1 MFQEK
6 FKKRIFIILI
16 IFIILFISIF
26 IKIFYIQVINYN
38 KIKDD
43 SFNLWSRKL
52 PITPDRGLIKD
63 RSGNIIVDNKST
75 LSLYVIPKQIEDKEL
90 VSNSLSK
97 ILNVD
102 KDVILKH
109 LNKNVSIEK
118 IHPEGRKLDI
128 ETSSK
133 IKNLNFKGVLLLRE
147 SDRLYPYNSLLSHV
161 IGFTGIDNQG
171 LSGIELKYNNIL
183 TGTDGYILNLVD
195 GKGQNL
201 NKPLY
206 YTEPTNG
213 FNINLTIDLKLQEK
227 IENELDLIMT
237 KYNPEQAHI
246 LAVNPNTGEILG
258 MSSRPNFEPANYN
271 NFSEETINRNLPL
284 FNTYEPGSTFKIITL
299 AASLEEK
306 TIDLYND
313 HYYDTGHINV
323 EGANIKCW
331 KKGGHGYETFLE
343 VVENSCN
350 PGFVIMGQKLGKERL
365 MKYIKEFGFGEIT
378 GIDMNGEE
386 NGILFDVNKMGPVE
400 TATTSFGQGISV
412 TAIQQV
418 MAVSAAINGG
428 YLLKPFIVSSIEN
441 PNTHEIILKNNKTV
455 KRKVIS
461 DETSKEVRNTLESV
475 VAHGTGRNAYIDGYR
490 VGGKTGTAQKVKDG
504 SYLSGNYILSFIGF
518 MPADNPEILI
528 YVAIDNPKGV
538 TQYGGTVSAPIAK
551 NILLSAIDIFNIKK
565 RESDIKR
572 IYEVYEIQNY
582 EVPDLI
588 GKSLKEA
595 KNMVYPNLQIEYVGT
610 GEKIINQSPSPH
622 EFIKQNSKIKIFLE

>member
-38 KIKDD
+38 KIEKEA
-43 SFNLWSRKL
+43 FNLWSRKF

-90 VSNSLSK
+90 VSNSLSE

-128 ETSSK
+128 EKSNK
-133 IKNLNFKGVLLLRE
+133 IKNLNLKGVLLLRE
-147 SDRLYPYNSLLSHV
+147 SERLYPYNTLLSHV
-161 IGFTGIDNQG
+161 VGFTGIDNQG

-195 GKGQNL
+195 GKGKNL

-206 YTEPTNG
+206 YTEPSSG

-227 IENELDLIMT
+227 IENELDIIID

-258 MSSRPNFEPANYN
+258 MSSRPNFQPANYKN
-271 NFSEETINRNLPL
+271 YDKEVINRNLPL

-331 KKGGHGYETFLE
+331 KKGGHGHQTFLQ
-343 VVENSCN
+343 VLENSCN

-378 GIDMNGEE
+378 GVDMNGEE

-441 PNTHEIILKNNKTV
+441 PNTHEIVLKNNKTI

-461 DETSKEVRNTLESV
+461 DETSKQVRETLESV
-475 VAHGTGRNAYIDGYR
+475 VARGTGRNAYIDGYR

-504 SYLSGNYILSFIGF
+504 SYMSGNYILSFIGF

-528 YVAIDNPKGV
+528 YVAIDHPKGV

-551 NILLSAIDIFNIKK
+551 NILLSAIDIFGIKK

-572 IYEVYEIQNY
+572 VYEVYETQNF

-610 GEKIINQSPSPH
+610 GEKITKQVPAPH

>member
-461 DETSKEVRNTLESV
+461 DET
-475 VAHGTGRNAYIDGYR
+475 
-490 VGGKTGTAQKVKDG
+490 
-504 SYLSGNYILSFIGF
+504 
-518 MPADNPEILI
+518 
-528 YVAIDNPKGV
+528 
-538 TQYGGTVSAPIAK
+538 
-551 NILLSAIDIFNIKK
+551 
-565 RESDIKR
+565 
-572 IYEVYEIQNY
+572 
-582 EVPDLI
+582 
-588 GKSLKEA
+588 
-595 KNMVYPNLQIEYVGT
+595 
-610 GEKIINQSPSPH
+610 
-622 EFIKQNSKIKIFLE
+622 

>member
-323 EGANIKCW
+323 EGSNIKCW

-365 MKYIKEFGFGEIT
+365 MKYIKDFGFGEIT

-572 IYEVYEIQNY
+572 IYEVYETQNY